1 MLDSFLGI
9 RSDEHGTDWM
19 SHCRSLSS
27 MKSSDGVR
35 MLEKAHMESEDTFD
49 LKVNPFWAELRADP
63 RGTTL

>member
-1 MLDSFLGI
+1 
-9 RSDEHGTDWM
+9 
-19 SHCRSLSS
+19 